1 MSPLRQDFINMME
14 LRNYSLATIKC
25 YTACIAQ
32 LAKFHSLCPSKLSDE
47 QIQQWFLHGKKEE
60 GLSLS
65 TLKQR
70 CFACKL
76 FYREILDRDVGHL
89 DFTKGAKTIK
99 SLPIVLNRQEVRE
112 ILEKINKAQYKLM
125 VALLY
130 GCGLRVSEC
139 CHLRTSHID
148 WSRQRL
154 NVLAGKG
161 GYNRSLPLAAP
172 LQLALEQFTQG
183 MSPDEPVFKGRYKEY
198 YGTGGVQKVI
208 KATVKECPSIT
219 KAVTS
224 HVFRHSF
231 ATHLLEGGISL
242 PLVQKYLGHQYLKT
256 TEVYLH
262 VTDDIQVN
270 AREVL
275 DQMLVDALSV

>member
-1 MSPLRQDFINMME
+1 MR
-14 LRNYSLATIKC
+14 
-25 YTACIAQ
+25 
-32 LAKFHSLCPSKLSDE
+32 
-47 QIQQWFLHGKKEE
+47 
-60 GLSLS
+60 
-65 TLKQR
+65 
-70 CFACKL
+70 
-76 FYREILDRDVGHL
+76 
-89 DFTKGAKTIK
+89 
-99 SLPIVLNRQEVRE
+99 
-112 ILEKINKAQYKLM
+112 
-125 VALLY
+125 
-130 GCGLRVSEC
+130 
-139 CHLRTSHID
+139 
-148 WSRQRL
+148 
-154 NVLAGKG
+154 LAGKG